1 MTMRIRQGRAAVRQH
16 CPGPQGR
23 RPLLPLPGRNRG
35 KSRRLPRRPVCPLA
49 ARQVLAHWLPL
60 PPRDPVYPHREQDP
74 VQRPAGLLVQDYRA
88 PLAVTVQSLLRQH
101 PLQNLAF

>member
-35 KSRRLPRRPVCPLA
+35 KSRQLPRRPVCPLA
-49 ARQVLAHWLPL
+49 AHPVLAHRLPL
-60 PPRDPVYPHREQDP
+60 PPRDPVCQHREQDP
-74 VQRPAGLLVQDYRA
+74 AQPPAEPLAQDSRA
-88 PLAVTVQSLLRQH
+88 PLAVTVLSLLQQH
-101 PLQNLAF
+101 LRRNLAF